1 MANETLR
8 LLKAKE
14 EKVSPSLFESL
25 FEISIEMAYSLMLHQ
40 IISGK
45 EGELQRR
52 KDTGSHM
59 HLSRNAYQL
68 TLICMY
74 EMTLHMAT

>member
-52 KDTGSHM
+52 KGHISIT
-59 HLSRNAYQL
+59 
-68 TLICMY
+68 
-74 EMTLHMAT
+74 